1 MPLSINPEQTP
12 SFKPGKV
19 EGLILRTTTI
29 VYLILNRIEPR
40 YSAMPFACLPCLPAP
55 VPTEGGAG
63 RRRQALCSL
72 RFFSTGV
79 DIHSIQVKIKL
90 DFKIE
95 GFIELKDFE
104 RSGMGRELME
114 VKVMG
119 IVVDPK
125 ASNPVVVLVDLSG
138 QKALPIWIGVFEAEA
153 ISRGLEDVVTL
164 RPMTHDL
171 MKQILDTFQ
180 VSLNRVVINDLK
192 ENTFYANL
200 YLNVEGKELIVD
212 SRPSDAIAL
221 AVRVKAPIFVAE
233 SVIEAAKES
242 GLFASNLLE
251 EQDELKSIIESMKP
265 EDFGRF
271 KM

>member
-1 MPLSINPEQTP
+1 MMEN
-12 SFKPGKV
+12 
-19 EGLILRTTTI
+19 
-29 VYLILNRIEPR
+29 
-40 YSAMPFACLPCLPAP
+40 
-55 VPTEGGAG
+55 
-63 RRRQALCSL
+63 
-72 RFFSTGV
+72 
-79 DIHSIQVKIKL
+79 
-90 DFKIE
+90 
-95 GFIELKDFE
+95 
-104 RSGMGRELME
+104 ELME

-125 ASNPVVVLVDLSG
+125 ASNPVVVLVDLTG

-180 VSLNRVVINDLK
+180 VSLTRVVINDLK
-192 ENTFYANL
+192 GNTFYANL
-200 YLNVEGKELIVD
+200 YLNVEGREMVVD

-221 AVRVKAPIFVAE
+221 AVRVKAPIFIAE
-233 SVIEAAKES
+233 SVVEATKQM

-251 EQDELKSIIESMKP
+251 EQDELKTIIENMKP
-265 EDFGRF
+265 EDFGKF

>member
-1 MPLSINPEQTP
+1 M
-12 SFKPGKV
+12 GK
-19 EGLILRTTTI
+19 
-29 VYLILNRIEPR
+29 
-40 YSAMPFACLPCLPAP
+40 
-55 VPTEGGAG
+55 
-63 RRRQALCSL
+63 
-72 RFFSTGV
+72 
-79 DIHSIQVKIKL
+79 
-90 DFKIE
+90 
-95 GFIELKDFE
+95 
-104 RSGMGRELME
+104 ELME

-125 ASNPVVVLVDLSG
+125 ASNPVVVLVDLTG

-180 VSLNRVVINDLK
+180 VSLTRVVINDIK
-192 ENTFYANL
+192 GNTFYANL
-200 YLNVEGKELIVD
+200 YLNIEGEEVIVD

-233 SVIEAAKES
+233 SVVEATKQS

-265 EDFGRF
+265 EDFGKF

>member
-1 MPLSINPEQTP
+1 M
-12 SFKPGKV
+12 GK
-19 EGLILRTTTI
+19 
-29 VYLILNRIEPR
+29 
-40 YSAMPFACLPCLPAP
+40 
-55 VPTEGGAG
+55 
-63 RRRQALCSL
+63 
-72 RFFSTGV
+72 
-79 DIHSIQVKIKL
+79 
-90 DFKIE
+90 
-95 GFIELKDFE
+95 
-104 RSGMGRELME
+104 ELME

-125 ASNPVVVLVDLSG
+125 ASNPVVVLVDLTG

-180 VSLNRVVINDLK
+180 ASLTRVVISDIK
-192 ENTFYANL
+192 GNTFYANL
-200 YLNVEGKELIVD
+200 HLSIEGREMIVD

-221 AVRVKAPIFVAE
+221 AVRVKAPIFIAE
-233 SVIEAAKES
+233 SVIEVTKQL
-242 GLFASNLLE
+242 GLLASNILE

-265 EDFGRF
+265 EDFGKF

>member
-1 MPLSINPEQTP
+1 MEEHWL
-12 SFKPGKV
+12 
-19 EGLILRTTTI
+19 
-29 VYLILNRIEPR
+29 
-40 YSAMPFACLPCLPAP
+40 
-55 VPTEGGAG
+55 
-63 RRRQALCSL
+63 
-72 RFFSTGV
+72 
-79 DIHSIQVKIKL
+79 
-90 DFKIE
+90 
-95 GFIELKDFE
+95 
-104 RSGMGRELME
+104 E

-153 ISRGLEDVVTL
+153 ISRGLQDVVTL

-180 VSLNRVVINDLK
+180 VTLNRVVINELR
-192 ENTFYANL
+192 ENTFFAKL
-200 YLNVEGKELIVD
+200 HLNVGGAEMIVD

-233 SVIEAAKES
+233 SVIEASKELGIFS
-242 GLFASNLLE
+242 SNLIE
-251 EQDELKSIIESMKP
+251 ENDELKSIIESLKP
-265 EDFGRF
+265 EDFGKY

>member
-1 MPLSINPEQTP
+1 M
-12 SFKPGKV
+12 GK
-19 EGLILRTTTI
+19 
-29 VYLILNRIEPR
+29 
-40 YSAMPFACLPCLPAP
+40 
-55 VPTEGGAG
+55 
-63 RRRQALCSL
+63 
-72 RFFSTGV
+72 
-79 DIHSIQVKIKL
+79 
-90 DFKIE
+90 
-95 GFIELKDFE
+95 
-104 RSGMGRELME
+104 ELME

-125 ASNPVVVLVDLSG
+125 ASNPVVVLVDLTG

-153 ISRGLEDVVTL
+153 ISRGLEDAVTL

-180 VSLNRVVINDLK
+180 VSLTRVVINDLR

-200 YLNVEGKELIVD
+200 YLNVEGRDLVVD

-221 AVRVKAPIFVAE
+221 AVRLKAPIFVAE
-233 SVIEAAKES
+233 SVVEATKQM

-251 EQDELKSIIESMKP
+251 EQDELKTIIENMKP
-265 EDFGRF
+265 EDFGKF

>member
-1 MPLSINPEQTP
+1 ME
-12 SFKPGKV
+12 KG
-19 EGLILRTTTI
+19 
-29 VYLILNRIEPR
+29 
-40 YSAMPFACLPCLPAP
+40 
-55 VPTEGGAG
+55 
-63 RRRQALCSL
+63 
-72 RFFSTGV
+72 
-79 DIHSIQVKIKL
+79 
-90 DFKIE
+90 
-95 GFIELKDFE
+95 
-104 RSGMGRELME
+104 LME

-180 VSLNRVVINDLK
+180 VTLNRVVIHDLK

-200 YLNVEGKELIVD
+200 YLNVDGEELIVD

-221 AVRVKAPIFVAE
+221 AVRVKAPIFVSE
-233 SVIEAAKES
+233 SVIEATKQM
-242 GLFASNLLE
+242 GILASNLLE
-251 EQDELKSIIESMKP
+251 GDDLKTIIENMKP
-265 EDFGRF
+265 EDFGKY